1 MQKEAVR
8 NDSAISLTVNGER
21 KQLRA
26 RTLRELLAELEF
38 EGSFFAIAVN
48 REVVARERWDEPLL
62 RNSDS
67 IEIVTP
73 RQGG

>member
-8 NDSAISLTVNGER
+8 SDVAISLAINGEH
-21 KQLRA
+21 KEVRA
-26 RTLRELLAELEF
+26 RSLRGLLTELEYQ
-38 EGSFFAIAVN
+38 GSFFAVALN
-48 REVVARERWDEPLL
+48 RKVVPRERWDEPLL
-62 RNSDS
+62 RDGDI

>member
-8 NDSAISLTVNGER
+8 SDTAIPLTVYGER
-21 KQLRA
+21 KEVRA
-26 RTLRELLAELEF
+26 RSLRELLTELEF
-38 EGSFFAIAVN
+38 EGGFFAVAVN
-48 REVVARERWDEPLL
+48 RKVVARERWDERLL
-62 RNSDS
+62 NDGDT

>member
-8 NDSAISLTVNGER
+8 NESAISLTVNGER

-26 RTLRELLAELEF
+26 NTPRELLAALEF
-38 EGSFFAIAVN
+38 EGNFFAIAVN
-48 REVVARERWDEPLL
+48 RKVVARERWDEPLL
-62 RNSDS
+62 RDGDI

>member
-1 MQKEAVR
+1 MHKEAVR
-8 NDSAISLTVNGER
+8 THSAISLTVNGER
-21 KQLRA
+21 RQLRA
-26 RTLRELLAELEF
+26 RGLSDLLAELEF

-48 REVVARERWDEPLL
+48 RKVVARERWNEPLL
-62 RNSDS
+62 RDGDM